1 MCIFPALNRVDYH
14 TQSYSFQMNLSLFA
28 ASSFTAA
35 QWVKLWRWI
44 CDWCTAAESHWV
56 KVRPYLCSCSHF
68 LTRQTFFVLIW
79 HAVSFLVQRWNVS
92 AAASQTLNCQLLLV
106 GCKFRSQMIFH
117 RKVKFLWFQCC
128 LHASQT
134 CFSIQPSSSS
144 SQSSESVTCPLERH
158 TVLHLCSR
166 GAHGSTS
173 PLKSVYY
180 SFFCLCYFFTFDF
193 NLDFLFSSCRTHF
206 HSSVKLLLCCVD
218 HLLSFTVWGSTRLCS
233 YPLFN
238 AVKTKDEPSCFT
250 VAAHLYVLAA
260 QTCSCFCDA
269 PWTCTDMFVRSTAKY
284 NN

>member
-1 MCIFPALNRVDYH
+1 MCAHSQTITVQWSRFRAAESDHWFKNQTNMDVHH
-14 TQSYSFQMNLSLFA
+14 TESYSFQMNLSLSA

-79 HAVSFLVQRWNVS
+79 HAVSFLVRRWNVS

-128 LHASQT
+128 LHASET
-134 CFSIQPSSSS
+134 RFNVQPSSSS
-144 SQSSESVTCPLERH
+144 SQSSDSVTCPLERH

-173 PLKSVYY
+173 PLKSVYFC
-180 SFFCLCYFFTFDF
+180 FFASVI
-193 NLDFLFSSCRTHF
+193 FL
-206 HSSVKLLLCCVD
+206 
-218 HLLSFTVWGSTRLCS
+218 HLISILIFCFPRVVLIFTV
-233 YPLFN
+233 
-238 AVKTKDEPSCFT
+238 
-250 VAAHLYVLAA
+250 
-260 QTCSCFCDA
+260 Q
-269 PWTCTDMFVRSTAKY
+269 
-284 NN
+284 

>member
-1 MCIFPALNRVDYH
+1 MDYKIPLTQLLGSFRFIMLSPFLFECAHIHRPSQCSEAVLEQLSQITGSKINQTSMDVHH
-14 TQSYSFQMNLSLFA
+14 TESYSFQMNLSLSA

-79 HAVSFLVQRWNVS
+79 HAVSFLVRRWNVS

-106 GCKFRSQMIFH
+106 GCKFRFQMIFH

-173 PLKSVYY
+173 PLKSVYFCFFA
-180 SFFCLCYFFTFDF
+180 SVIFLHLISILIFFCFPRVVLI
-193 NLDFLFSSCRTHF
+193 
-206 HSSVKLLLCCVD
+206 
-218 HLLSFTVWGSTRLCS
+218 FTV
-233 YPLFN
+233 
-238 AVKTKDEPSCFT
+238 
-250 VAAHLYVLAA
+250 
-260 QTCSCFCDA
+260 Q
-269 PWTCTDMFVRSTAKY
+269 
-284 NN
+284 

>member
-1 MCIFPALNRVDYH
+1 
-14 TQSYSFQMNLSLFA
+14 
-28 ASSFTAA
+28 
-35 QWVKLWRWI
+35 
-44 CDWCTAAESHWV
+44 
-56 KVRPYLCSCSHF
+56 
-68 LTRQTFFVLIW
+68 
-79 HAVSFLVQRWNVS
+79 
-92 AAASQTLNCQLLLV
+92 
-106 GCKFRSQMIFH
+106 MIFH

-134 CFSIQPSSSS
+134 CFNVQPSSSS
-144 SQSSESVTCPLERH
+144 SQSSDSVTCPLERH

-206 HSSVKLLLCCVD
+206 HSSVKLLLCSSFIVFHCVRK
-218 HLLSFTVWGSTRLCS
+218 HPPVLVS
-233 YPLFN
+233 PFN

-269 PWTCTDMFVRSTAKY
+269 P
-284 NN
+284 

>member
-1 MCIFPALNRVDYH
+1 MCIFPALNWVDCH
-14 TQSYSFQMNLSLFA
+14 TQSYSFQMNLSLSA

-68 LTRQTFFVLIW
+68 LTRQTFFVLIMTRCQFPGTEVKRLCSCIADAE
-79 HAVSFLVQRWNVS
+79 H
-92 AAASQTLNCQLLLV
+92 CQLLLV
-106 GCKFRSQMIFH
+106 GCKFRFQMIFH

-134 CFSIQPSSSS
+134 CFNVQPSSSS

-180 SFFCLCYFFTFDF
+180 CFFASVIFLHLISILIFFCFPRVVLI
-193 NLDFLFSSCRTHF
+193 
-206 HSSVKLLLCCVD
+206 
-218 HLLSFTVWGSTRLCS
+218 FTV
-233 YPLFN
+233 
-238 AVKTKDEPSCFT
+238 
-250 VAAHLYVLAA
+250 
-260 QTCSCFCDA
+260 Q
-269 PWTCTDMFVRSTAKY
+269 
-284 NN
+284 

>member
-1 MCIFPALNRVDYH
+1 MCIFPALNWVDYH

-68 LTRQTFFVLIW
+68 LTRQTFFVLIMTRCQFPGTEVKRLCSCITDAE
-79 HAVSFLVQRWNVS
+79 H
-92 AAASQTLNCQLLLV
+92 CQLLLV

-144 SQSSESVTCPLERH
+144 SQSSDSVTCPLGRH

-180 SFFCLCYFFTFDF
+180 SFFASVI
-193 NLDFLFSSCRTHF
+193 FL
-206 HSSVKLLLCCVD
+206 
-218 HLLSFTVWGSTRLCS
+218 HLISILIFWFPRVVLIFTV
-233 YPLFN
+233 
-238 AVKTKDEPSCFT
+238 
-250 VAAHLYVLAA
+250 
-260 QTCSCFCDA
+260 Q
-269 PWTCTDMFVRSTAKY
+269 
-284 NN
+284 

>member
-1 MCIFPALNRVDYH
+1 MDYKIPLTQLLGSFRFIMLSPFLFECAHIHRPSQCSEAVLEQLSQITGSKINQTSMDVHH
-14 TQSYSFQMNLSLFA
+14 TESYSFQMNLSLSA

-79 HAVSFLVQRWNVS
+79 HAVSFLVRRWNVS

-106 GCKFRSQMIFH
+106 GCKFRFQMIFH

-134 CFSIQPSSSS
+134 CFNVQPSSSS

-180 SFFCLCYFFTFDF
+180 SFFASVI
-193 NLDFLFSSCRTHF
+193 FL
-206 HSSVKLLLCCVD
+206 
-218 HLLSFTVWGSTRLCS
+218 HLISILIFCFPRVVLIFTV
-233 YPLFN
+233 
-238 AVKTKDEPSCFT
+238 
-250 VAAHLYVLAA
+250 
-260 QTCSCFCDA
+260 Q
-269 PWTCTDMFVRSTAKY
+269 
-284 NN
+284 